1 MEAQGIQ
8 LTEQRARIDAID
20 ERILRW
26 LNRRVEAGVAI
37 GQIKKDIGIG
47 SVDEEREAGVLKRLR
62 AINDGPLS
70 EAAVLRIF
78 RTIIEETRNAQRQPL
93 ASGASAARNGQLNAT

>member
-26 LNRRVEAGVAI
+26 LNRRVEAGAAI

-62 AINDGPLS
+62 AITFEFQETYYERLGVDGLVGELNRMHELAACCGT
-70 EAAVLRIF
+70 EASTAH
-78 RTIIEETRNAQRQPL
+78 A
-93 ASGASAARNGQLNAT
+93 G